1 MFISAKMIAITNISH
16 ADFFKEFGQFA
27 FEISVASLCGVVLV
41 LFIFV
46 VAKKYKRMPHKIT
59 VLLLFSQVS

>member
-1 MFISAKMIAITNISH
+1 
-16 ADFFKEFGQFA
+16 
-27 FEISVASLCGVVLV
+27 LV

-59 VLLLFSQVS
+59 VLLLFSQVSWFGW